1 MSYAGTENQAV
12 VLEVMVLTL
21 HVIAGTE
28 NQAVVMGVMVLTL
41 THVISRYRNLAT
53 RSLSQESLSI
63 YSFNKLFLSN
73 RLTHTTGDKV
83 I

>member
-41 THVISRYRNLAT
+41 YVISRYRNLAT